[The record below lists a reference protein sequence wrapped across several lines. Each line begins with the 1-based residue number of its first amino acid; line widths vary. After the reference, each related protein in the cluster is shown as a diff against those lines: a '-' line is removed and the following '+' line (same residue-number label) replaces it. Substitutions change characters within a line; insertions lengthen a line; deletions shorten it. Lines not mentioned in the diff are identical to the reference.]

1 MSRRMTVIFHDED
14 LYMGLKIEAV
24 KRRLSASD
32 LIAEAVRELLESRE
46 DLKLIPIIEESR
58 AEYNK
63 KGGRTWDEVAG
74 DLKRHIEKRA
84 KKH

>member
-32 LIAEAVRELLESRE
+32 LIAEAVKELLESRE

-63 KGGRTWDEVAG
+63 MGGRTWDEVSG

-84 KKH
+84 KKK

>member
-14 LYMGLKIEAV
+14 LYTSLKIEAV

-32 LIAEAVRELLESRE
+32 LIAEAVKELLESRE
-46 DLKLIPIIEESR
+46 DIKLVPIIEEAR

-63 KGGRTWDEVAG
+63 KGGRVWNEVSG
-74 DLKRHIEKRA
+74 DLKKHIEKRD
-84 KKH
+84 KKS

>member
-32 LIAEAVRELLESRE
+32 LIAEAVKELLESRE
-46 DLKLIPIIEESR
+46 DFKLIPIIEESR
-58 AEYNK
+58 AGYNK
-63 KGGRTWDEVAG
+63 KGGRTWGEVSG
-74 DLKRHIEKRA
+74 DLKQHIEKRA
-84 KKH
+84 KTK

>member
-14 LYMGLKIEAV
+14 LYIGLKTEAV

-32 LIAEAVRELLESRE
+32 LIAEAVKELLESRE
-46 DLKLIPIIEESR
+46 DFKLIPIIEESR
-58 AEYNK
+58 AEYDK
-63 KGGRTWDEVAG
+63 KGGRTWDEVSG

-84 KKH
+84 KKK

>member
-32 LIAEAVRELLESRE
+32 LIAEAVKELLESRE

-58 AEYNK
+58 DEYNIR
-63 KGGRTWDEVAG
+63 GGRTWDKVSG

-84 KKH
+84 KKN

>member
-32 LIAEAVRELLESRE
+32 LIAEAVKELLESRE

-58 AEYNK
+58 AEYDK
-63 KGGRTWDEVAG
+63 KGGRTWDEVSG
-74 DLKRHIEKRA
+74 DLKSHIEKRA

>member
-32 LIAEAVRELLESRE
+32 LIAEAVKEMLESRE

-58 AEYNK
+58 AEYHK
-63 KGGRTWDEVAG
+63 KGGRTWDEVSG

>member
-32 LIAEAVRELLESRE
+32 LIAEAVKELLESRE
-46 DLKLIPIIEESR
+46 DFKLIPIIEESR
-58 AEYNK
+58 AGYNK
-63 KGGRTWDEVAG
+63 KGGRTWDEVSG
-74 DLKRHIEKRA
+74 DLKQHIEKRA
-84 KKH
+84 KTK

>member
-24 KRRLSASD
+24 RRHLSASD
-32 LIAEAVRELLESRE
+32 LIAEAVKGLLESRE
-46 DLKLIPIIEESR
+46 DFKLIPIIEESR
-58 AEYNK
+58 AEYDK
-63 KGGRTWDEVAG
+63 KGGRTWDEVSS

-84 KKH
+84 KTN

>member
-14 LYMGLKIEAV
+14 LYTGLKIEAV

-32 LIAEAVRELLESRE
+32 LIAEAVKELLESRE
-46 DLKLIPIIEESR
+46 DFKLIPIIEESR

-63 KGGRTWDEVAG
+63 KGGRTWDEVSG
-74 DLKRHIEKRA
+74 DLKRDIEKRA
-84 KKH
+84 KKK